1 MKVWNRINAR
11 KVVLSYFYQR
21 CFFHNLWKQ
30 NVIFSDILFAQNIF
44 ASQWDAFEQSKKEL
58 LQKIDDE
65 LSISNDENLEYFV
78 NIFFDKRK
86 IGEIDMD
93 YVIKVWSAFEQYL
106 WEAVDQVNSHTQSF
120 SFAEMNTMN
129 QAIFVLGYVEWK
141 VLETPKEI
149 LLNEL
154 IELAKRYDD
163 EWSPKLINGIM
174 HKIVNS
180 QFPISN
186 SQ

>member
-21 CFFHNLWKQ
+21 CFFHNLPKQ
-30 NVIFSDILFAQNIF
+30 NVALNEVLSVQNIF
-44 ASQWDAFEQSKKEL
+44 ASQGDVFAESKKEL
-58 LQKIDDE
+58 ESKIKSQ
-65 LSISNDENLEYFV
+65 LTISDDENLEYFV

-86 IGEIDMD
+86 IEEIDMD
-93 YVIKVWSAFEQYL
+93 YVFKVGSSFEKYL
-106 WEAVDQVNSHTQSF
+106 PEVINAIDQHTQSF
-120 SFAEMNTMN
+120 SFSEMNTMN
-129 QAIFVLGYVEWK
+129 QSIFVLWYVERK

-163 EWSPKLINGIM
+163 EWSPKLINWIM

-180 QFPISN
+180 
-186 SQ
+186 

>member
-30 NVIFSDILFAQNIF
+30 NIALSEVLSVENIF
-44 ASQWDAFEQSKKEL
+44 ASQWDIFAESKKDL
-58 LQKIDDE
+58 LQKIEDE
-65 LSISNDENLEYFV
+65 LSISNDDNLDYFV
-78 NIFFDKRK
+78 NVFFDKRK
-86 IGEIDMD
+86 VSEIDMD
-93 YVIKVWSAFEQYL
+93 YVVKVWSAFEKYL
-106 WEAVDQVNSHTQSF
+106 SEAIDQVNAHTQSF
-120 SFAEMNTMN
+120 SFSEMNTMN
-129 QAIFVLGYVEWK
+129 QTIFILGYVEWK

-180 QFPISN
+180 
-186 SQ
+186 

>member
-30 NVIFSDILFAQNIF
+30 NIALSEVLSVQNIF
-44 ASQWDAFEQSKKEL
+44 ASQWDIFEQSKKDL
-58 LQKIDDE
+58 LQKIEDE
-65 LSISNDENLEYFV
+65 LSISNNENLDYFI
-78 NIFFDKRK
+78 NIFFDKWR
-86 IGEIDMD
+86 IDEIDMD
-93 YVIKVWSAFEQYL
+93 YVVRVWNAFEQYL
-106 WEAVDQVNSHTQSF
+106 SEAIEQINSHTQSF

-129 QAIFVLGYVEWK
+129 QAIFILGYVEWK

-163 EWSPKLINGIM
+163 DGSPKLINGIM
-174 HKIVNS
+174 HKIFNNIV
-180 QFPISN
+180 
-186 SQ
+186 

>member
-1 MKVWNRINAR
+1 MKVWHRISAR

-30 NVIFSDILFAQNIF
+30 ESMINTVLWLDNIF
-44 ASQWDAFEQSKKEL
+44 LSQWDDFEQSKKDFLQQINNEL
-58 LQKIDDE
+58 A
-65 LSISNDENLEYFV
+65 ISNDENLDYFI
-78 NIFFDKRK
+78 NIFFDQRPVS
-86 IGEIDMD
+86 EIDMD
-93 YVIKVWSAFEQYL
+93 YVFKVWKSFEKYFD
-106 WEAVDQVNSHTQSF
+106 ETVEYVNKHTQSF
-120 SFAEMNTMN
+120 LFSEMNTMN
-129 QAIFVLGYVEWK
+129 QSLFILWYVEWK

-174 HKIVNS
+174 HKIFN
-180 QFPISN
+180 N
-186 SQ
+186 LEK